1 MGDLSKSP
9 PWEWDEDAI
18 IRRDF
23 PTVGAAPLAGE
34 KLDRTALA
42 IRQRAAF
49 LGVKGPDK
57 PILAVTKAKKP
68 KLKPVPLPQERP
80 QEPLAAPTPPTPAP
94 TPPPVRHEAAVEP
107 CARTKPDRAEPDAPK
122 GIVRRKPAA
131 PPPVE
136 FDEAFKEQLRRV
148 AAGEVGVKAQMKF
161 SKNYEHSLTGG
172 GSSLDY

>member
-1 MGDLSKSP
+1 MSRNP

-23 PTVGAAPLAGE
+23 PKVGAAPLAGE

-57 PILAVTKAKKP
+57 PIIAVPKRKKP
-68 KLKPVPLPQERP
+68 KPKPAPLPQEP
-80 QEPLAAPTPPTPAP
+80 LQALPEPPTLPTPAP
-94 TPPPVRHEAAVEP
+94 TTPPVRHAAVVEHSGHS
-107 CARTKPDRAEPDAPK
+107 KPDRKEPDAPK
-122 GIVRRKPAA
+122 GIVRRKPPA

-136 FDEAFKEQLRRV
+136 FDEAFKEQLRLV
-148 AAGEVGVKAQMKF
+148 AEGKLGVKAQMKF
-161 SKNYEHSLTGG
+161 TKNYEHSLTGG